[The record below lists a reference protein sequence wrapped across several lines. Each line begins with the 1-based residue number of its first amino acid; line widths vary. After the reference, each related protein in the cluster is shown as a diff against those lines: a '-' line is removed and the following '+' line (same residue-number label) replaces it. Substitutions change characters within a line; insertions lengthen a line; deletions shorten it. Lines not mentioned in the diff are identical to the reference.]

1 MPNAIWYEAMIP
13 GVATSMAATTAEVI
27 TATGIFCIAMK
38 YVRVNIKTIHE
49 YHFWDPG
56 LMARL
61 AQLRKFSIIYRC
73 SIQDF
78 AEFRNFDICTGR

>member
-38 YVRVNIKTIHE
+38 YVPVNIKTIHE

-61 AQLRKFSIIYRC
+61 AQLRKFTPYTIVFIFTRKLSLLEARE
-73 SIQDF
+73 Q
-78 AEFRNFDICTGR
+78 TQ